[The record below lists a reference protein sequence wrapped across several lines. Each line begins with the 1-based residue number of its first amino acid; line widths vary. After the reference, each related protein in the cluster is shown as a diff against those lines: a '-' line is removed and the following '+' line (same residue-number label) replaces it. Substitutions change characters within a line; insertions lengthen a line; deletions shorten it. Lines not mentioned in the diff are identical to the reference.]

1 MRERKRACDLLGKSE
16 ESGNIANSISVLL
29 LEAARPPEQQGD
41 ASMKMILVVVA
52 FATFTVLP
60 PFAQSPATEGPSYSR
75 AYPEQKKHFK
85 KHLTNP
91 LGAAYRAPNGSAWNS
106 NQPASNVDPNKAALC
121 STAPAFC
128 PDYHGDN
135 GA

>member
-1 MRERKRACDLLGKSE
+1 
-16 ESGNIANSISVLL
+16 
-29 LEAARPPEQQGD
+29 
-41 ASMKMILVVVA
+41 MKTILVVVA

-60 PFAQSPATEGPSYSR
+60 SFASSQATEGPSYSR
-75 AYPEQKKHFK
+75 TYPEQKKHFK

-91 LGAAYRAPNGSAWNS
+91 LGAAYRASNGSAWNS
-106 NQPASNVDPNKAALC
+106 NQPASNADPMKEWPC

>member
-1 MRERKRACDLLGKSE
+1 MCERKRACDLLGKSE
-16 ESGNIANSISVLL
+16 ESGNIASSISVLL

-85 KHLTNP
+85 KHL
-91 LGAAYRAPNGSAWNS
+91 GAAYRAPNGSAWNS
-106 NQPASNVDPNKAALC
+106 NQPASNADPGKAALC